1 MRTRLLLLIGV
12 VLSIGLAATSSVAAA
27 DDTVTINLRLTGAK
41 EVPAADPDGTGKAK
55 LHIDAAGGQICF
67 DIKDLTD
74 TGAPNR
80 GHIHKGP
87 IDGTGGIVITF
98 FELRPTDAPAS
109 DPRHD
114 ELEAGGIQGCVSAD
128 PTLLGDLVANPQDY
142 YLNVHNTRFPAGSL
156 RCQLEE

>member
-12 VLSIGLAATSSVAAA
+12 VLSIGLAATSSVAASDGA
-27 DDTVTINLRLTGAK
+27 VTVNLRLTGAN

-67 DIKDLTD
+67 DIKGLTD
-74 TGAPNR
+74 TGTPNR

-98 FELRPTDAPAS
+98 FELRPTDAPAT

-128 PTLLGDLVANPQDY
+128 PALLDDLIANPQDY

>member
-12 VLSIGLAATSSVAAA
+12 VLSIGLATTSSVAAA

-74 TGAPNR
+74 TGTPNR
-80 GHIHKGP
+80 GHIHSGP
-87 IDGTGGIVITF
+87 IDGTGGIVIPF

-109 DPRHD
+109 DP
-114 ELEAGGIQGCVSAD
+114 G
-128 PTLLGDLVANPQDY
+128 
-142 YLNVHNTRFPAGSL
+142 
-156 RCQLEE
+156 

>member
-1 MRTRLLLLIGV
+1 MRTRLLLLLGV
-12 VLSIGLAATSSVAAA
+12 VLSIGLASTSSVAAA

-41 EVPAADPDGTGKAK
+41 EVPAADPDGSGKAK

-67 DIKDLTD
+67 DIKGLTD
-74 TGAPNR
+74 TGTPNR
-80 GHIHKGP
+80 GHIHSGP

-98 FELRPTDAPAS
+98 FELRPGDAPAN

-114 ELEAGGIQGCVSAD
+114 ELESGGIQGCVSAA
-128 PTLLGDLVANPQDY
+128 TALLNDILANPQNY